1 MQRKTVTIS
10 RELFQELKE
19 FSFETRSKLWFY
31 LLDNLFDGKNS
42 TSEEIP
48 EDIKDAYVGLKY
60 EFNRMQKQFT
70 NGKKNAN
77 SAQKNSKQNSR
88 GLFCPLDES
97 QLDPTR
103 PNLTQNEPSSANDIN
118 VNYNISNTKNNYN
131 KLNKNNNIYNIYTN
145 TNKQTKENTIKENK
159 VTTELNAQNKD
170 KQSGE
175 SHNNSEK
182 KNNQTKTQDPCDFEL
197 TSENHEKAQFYCSVL
212 QDKSECIADNFVK
225 SRFLELIQRL
235 CQEQKPLKIK
245 GVYTSPDEILN
256 KLVNLFAGESDAI
269 NQKLIK
275 IFAYFDDR
283 VEFGTVKNTYKYL
296 ISILYNVAREQVG
309 SLESIPILQFPQKQP
324 TTSYTDQEI
333 MRHNYTQEQLNSI
346 YDSLDNIEI

>member
-19 FSFETRSKLWFY
+19 FSFETRSKLWFF

-60 EFNRMQKQFT
+60 EFNRMQKQFE
-70 NGKKNAN
+70 NRASSQKK
-77 SAQKNSKQNSR
+77 SKQNSR
-88 GLFCPLDES
+88 GLFCPNECIQS
-97 QLDPTR
+97 YPTLS
-103 PNLTQNEPSSANDIN
+103 NLNQTYPTAEDDIN

-131 KLNKNNNIYNIYTN
+131 KLNKNNNIYNIYN

-175 SHNNSEK
+175 NNACDEQQ
-182 KNNQTKTQDPCDFEL
+182 KNNQTETQNPCDFEL

-225 SRFLELIQRL
+225 SRLLELAQRL

-256 KLVNLFAGESDAI
+256 KLVNLFAGENDAI

-275 IFAYFDDR
+275 TFAYFDEK

-296 ISILYNVAREQVG
+296 VSILYNVAREQIG
-309 SLESIPILQFPQKQP
+309 SLESTPTLKFPQKQP

-333 MRHNYTQEQLNSI
+333 MRHNYTKEQI
-346 YDSLDNIEI
+346 DAVFDDLDNIEI